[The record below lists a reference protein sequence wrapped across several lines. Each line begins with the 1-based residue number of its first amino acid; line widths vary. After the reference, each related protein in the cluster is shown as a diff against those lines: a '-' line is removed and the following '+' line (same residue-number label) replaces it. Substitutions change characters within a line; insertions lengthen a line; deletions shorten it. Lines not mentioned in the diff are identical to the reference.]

1 MATPLDNRVVV
12 LGVTGGIAA
21 YKAVELLR
29 RLRELG
35 ADVHVAMT
43 RAATSFVGPLT
54 FEALSGHRVFS
65 DVLDLDAG
73 GAAGVQIGHVA
84 LAQTASAVV
93 VAPATA
99 DFLARAAA
107 GRADDALGAL
117 LLATRAPLV
126 IAPAMEHHMW
136 SHPATRANVQT
147 LVERGARLVEPD
159 EGALASGAT
168 GRGRL
173 AAIEAIVGAVL
184 EALGGKR
191 DLVGRRLVVTS
202 GPTREPIDP
211 VRYISNRSSGRMG
224 AAIAE
229 LAAQRG
235 ARVTLISGPVS
246 APLPPL
252 DAVIPV
258 ETAAEMHRAT
268 MDQARGADAVI
279 MAAAVA
285 DYAPSAAAKRKLSKS
300 EQPLDRI
307 ELVRTP
313 DILAELGA
321 TRPARVIVGFAAET
335 HEVLEHGRDKLL
347 RKKADLIVANR
358 VGTAE
363 SGFDSDDS
371 EAVLLFADGRVKVL
385 GLVSKEVV
393 AARLLDA
400 VAELLAG
407 EPQRSRTQA
416 PRARSKARG

>member
-1 MATPLDNRVVV
+1 MVNPLEKRIVV

-43 RAATSFVGPLT
+43 RAATAFVGPLT
-54 FEALSGHRVFS
+54 FEALSGHRVFC
-65 DVLDLDAG
+65 DVLELEAG
-73 GAAGVQIGHVA
+73 GAASDLRIGHVA
-84 LAQTASAVV
+84 LAQQANAVV

-99 DFLARAAA
+99 DFIARAAT
-107 GRADDALGAL
+107 GRASDALGAL

-136 SHPATRANVQT
+136 SHPATSANVQT
-147 LVERGARLVEPD
+147 LVERGVRIVEPE
-159 EGALASGAT
+159 EGPLASGAI

-173 AAIEAIVGAVL
+173 AAIETIVGAVL

-191 DLVGRRLVVTS
+191 DLIGRRLVVTS

-224 AAIAE
+224 AAIASA
-229 LAAQRG
+229 AAQRG
-235 ARVTLISGPVS
+235 AAVTLISGPTSV
-246 APLPPL
+246 PLPAL

-258 ETAAEMHRAT
+258 ETAAEMQRAT
-268 MDQARGADAVI
+268 MAHARGADAVI

-285 DYAPSAAAKRKLSKS
+285 DYAPSVAAKHKLSKS
-300 EQPLDRI
+300 EQPLDQI

-335 HEVLEHGRDKLL
+335 HEVLEHGRDKLV
-347 RKKADLIVANR
+347 RKKVDLIVANR

-363 SGFDSDDS
+363 SGFDNANS
-371 EAVLLFADGRVKVL
+371 EAALLFADGRVKIL
-385 GLVSKEVV
+385 GLVSKDEI
-393 AARLLDA
+393 ASKLLDA
-400 VAELLAG
+400 VVELLAE
-407 EPQRSRTQA
+407 EPAKKSARNQARSR
-416 PRARSKARG
+416 K